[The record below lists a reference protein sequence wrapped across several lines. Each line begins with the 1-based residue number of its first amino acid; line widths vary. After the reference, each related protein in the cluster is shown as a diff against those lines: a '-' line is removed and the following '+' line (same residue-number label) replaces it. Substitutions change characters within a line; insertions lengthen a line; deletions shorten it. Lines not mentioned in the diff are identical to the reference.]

1 MPIFLLFIFGCNKD
15 DELPV
20 QSVSTKDKIS
30 EESLK
35 EKIEKKENVLR
46 FGFDLRGEPQEDVAQ
61 YLPFMKYLEE
71 KTGFVFK
78 LHFSPSTSSSAQ
90 ELGLQHADFSI
101 MGSLSFLK
109 AESQYGAKILVRGV
123 NEEQSASYKSVFITR
138 INSDI
143 NTINDIKGTK
153 LSFGSKDSTQGHLIP
168 RIILKKNNIY
178 LTNLKHYQ
186 YTGSH
191 QECAEAVLS
200 GRYDVC
206 AMQEKLAKKLARQG
220 LVKIIHTSSPYPSS
234 GIAVS
239 SKVPNDIVEIVQKA
253 LLEFQPQGRDKEG
266 MYHWEYTEMPLGF
279 VTATSKD
286 YDELRVM
293 ANQFRLLDEEKSSQ

>member
-1 MPIFLLFIFGCNKD
+1 
-15 DELPV
+15 
-20 QSVSTKDKIS
+20 
-30 EESLK
+30 
-35 EKIEKKENVLR
+35 
-46 FGFDLRGEPQEDVAQ
+46 
-61 YLPFMKYLEE
+61 
-71 KTGFVFK
+71 
-78 LHFSPSTSSSAQ
+78 
-90 ELGLQHADFSI
+90 
-101 MGSLSFLK
+101 
-109 AESQYGAKILVRGV
+109 
-123 NEEQSASYKSVFITR
+123 KSVFITR

-143 NTINDIKGTK
+143 NTINDIKCTK
-153 LSFGSKDSTQGHLIP
+153 LSFGIKDSTQWHLIP